1 MALPPGLASPT
12 LVTGKTNKPVV
23 IDVYENNAAVQDGV
37 VQNSIAS
44 VLQGNPSN
52 LVNELKGVL
61 VDSLAGDNLVKSLSE
76 LANKVAN
83 GTISSKDVKEQLKNY
98 KNGALSS
105 ILESTG
111 LKGFD
116 KNFIDQVTRDAK
128 DFGFG
133 FVKGYTDTLA
143 PGFIDSIGLNSF
155 EDAEKFYKG
164 MEKNVKALKHLN
176 SKDYMA
182 ILSDNSELVTDIAV
196 GVLNKSLEVVDI
208 ILKPEV
214 TKIDVTDKIVD
225 TSILVAATNPIIKAD
240 DPVVA
245 KYVLDSFG
253 NNDEGKLDFIAGVMP
268 EAIGSSSFKTIGLF
282 AEATTIEDTAWRTGY
297 MNTNEFKANLKI
309 PAPVD
314 ETDRL
319 LKEEQIIRVLEVT
332 GGKHRGDFNL
342 SDFAGISDSA
352 YEVLKY
358 GEYGNLAGLGKNTPP
373 LTAAEILRRGY

>member
-116 KNFIDQVTRDAK
+116 KNFIDQVTKDAK

-297 MNTNEFKANLKI
+297 MDTSEFKANLKI

-332 GGKHRGDFNL
+332 G
-342 SDFAGISDSA
+342 
-352 YEVLKY
+352 
-358 GEYGNLAGLGKNTPP
+358 
-373 LTAAEILRRGY
+373 